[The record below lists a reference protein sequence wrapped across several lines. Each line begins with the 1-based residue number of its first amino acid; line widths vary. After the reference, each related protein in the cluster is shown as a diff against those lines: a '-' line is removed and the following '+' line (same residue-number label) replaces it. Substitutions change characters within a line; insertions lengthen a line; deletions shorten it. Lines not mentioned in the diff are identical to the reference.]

1 MNKAQAYLEAH
12 RRVSLAVVELG
23 GNDHSANARLIARA
37 AGLQLGEHVGKVTAA
52 ESLRALAV
60 ELEANDR

>member
-1 MNKAQAYLEAH
+1 MNRAHAYIEAH

-37 AGLQLGEHVGKVTAA
+37 SILQLGEHVGKRTAA
-52 ESLRALAV
+52 QSIRALAD
-60 ELEANDR
+60 EMEREA